1 MKRLVADTGP
11 LLHLHEAGALHLLPL
26 VGAVHVPEA
35 VFSEARTFAASLPGG
50 GVPSWLTLH
59 ALSPAAQER
68 AQQWQQASLLDTG
81 EAAAV
86 SLALELKSHWLLTDD
101 AAARLFAH
109 TVGLEVHGSLGVVL
123 WVAGQRL
130 IPRAEAERLLAG
142 LEQSSLWLAP
152 RVRAQARQA
161 LDQLFE

>member
-35 VFSEARTFAASLPGG
+35 VFNEARTFAASLPGG

-68 AQQWQQASLLDTG
+68 AQQWQQASLLDAG

-86 SLALELKSHWLLTDD
+86 SLALTRNPQDNAQRAVNFKSHGVSEETGGGIVGEQPVGFQFQGQADGCGL
-101 AAARLFAH
+101 AR
-109 TVGLEVHGSLGVVL
+109 
-123 WVAGQRL
+123 
-130 IPRAEAERLLAG
+130 I
-142 LEQSSLWLAP
+142 EQ
-152 RVRAQARQA
+152 
-161 LDQLFE
+161 